1 MPERVSCS
9 RIAGTPPHSTE
20 RYRLRQMQAATALN
34 ILLVDDDEALR
45 ETLKRS
51 FEREGHRITAVA
63 DGHAALERAGGRAV
77 RRRAARRRPR
87 PAPVRPRRRRELR
100 ARREVVPIIMLTALD
115 SEADVVQGLEAGR
128 RRLRHEA
135 LRAGRAAQPHPRRA
149 APRARAASSR
159 ARVKVGPV
167 VIDQRMRQVTVDGA
181 AVRLTFSEFELLGCL
196 MERPGRLFTRQE
208 LLRAIW
214 GDSAYRDPRAIDVHI
229 RHLREKLEAT
239 PEQPQLILTVR
250 GAGYR
255 FREP

>member
-1 MPERVSCS
+1 
-9 RIAGTPPHSTE
+9 
-20 RYRLRQMQAATALN
+20 MQAATALN

-45 ETLKRS
+45 ENLKRS
-51 FEREGHRITAVA
+51 FEREGHRITAVP
-63 DGHAALERAGGRAV
+63 DGHAALERAGAEQYDVVLLDVALGPRAV
-77 RRRAARRRPR
+77 AATTSPR
-87 PAPVRPRRRRELR
+87 QLR

-128 RRLRHEA
+128 RRLRHQA

-149 APRARAASSR
+149 ARGRTAASVEGT
-159 ARVKVGPV
+159 VKVGPV